1 MVYGSMSVRC
11 FRNVTAAT
19 TSSFRRQS
27 SATAT
32 FSSSS
37 IVKAPLSSII
47 GDDDSKNS
55 SRKRIV
61 LMLYRQLLRWCD
73 ETDKDIPLSQS
84 IPPIH
89 LSPPQIYSGSLKGLI
104 ESSGNISNSS
114 GGVDDDDHLVPSPYS
129 SVFSRRTSVVNKAG
143 ITIHSVPSSGDIKQ
157 IVKAVFQMNA
167 LTTDEHDKKDQVSMA
182 FEWIK
187 TLNELTQ
194 QLEEMKMKRRKHQN
208 RECVNFRVGQI
219 VKHRT
224 LAWRGVILGWTRRTT
239 DTISSEA
246 TSQATSLTQKSYE
259 STNPYGSDDDDD
271 IVYDVA
277 LDWGDATLLSSAKHP
292 SGLKN
297 IYQSDLTLVDD
308 PDLMRIRSTTDQF
321 QRFNSE
327 LQCFVPGDVL
337 TYIYPNDRPTDEED
351 LSSWKSYE
359 NPSNESAENISQGI
373 RSLAEYLRQIILGY
387 TSAPESRKLRLL
399 SGYLERLTKL
409 SKGDVVPAEDRFR
422 GGLVSYRN
430 SESGQQ
436 DSAIT
441 QTKMKWEL
449 QRLVELAVEI
459 EDILWTRRKALETDR
474 SIKFSLGEYV
484 HHKKYGFR
492 GVVVGWDPEPAYEV
506 THWDGLQ
513 HIENPEQYPFYH
525 VIPDRSDVMVAFGG
539 ERPWRYVCEENL
551 ELCPQENRD
560 LDVDLE
566 PEWTTD
572 AKNGTYQPPDEL
584 LLRHGGQL
592 EDDGV
597 TENCLEELKN
607 AINSIFFS
615 IRKGAD
621 TSIEDADPE
630 VRAILQQM
638 SMENMF
644 QTLKYAE
651 TSDAATVLSDAFK
664 EIWKGHEDKD
674 IRYKFD
680 TGVNYLLTGKTA
692 KALSIFGEV
701 VDEDPTYAEAWNK
714 AATCEFMIGNLDAS
728 MAAAQRTLEIV
739 PDHFQALNGLGL
751 VYNEKRDL
759 QHARD
764 NFRKSMELD
773 PWSPV
778 APRLSVCLDTL
789 KRWKDTSLLNVDEN
803 TDQPEWKNPY
813 TTPS

>member
-1 MVYGSMSVRC
+1 MVYGR
-11 FRNVTAAT
+11 FRTVAAIT
-19 TSSFRRQS
+19 ISSFQRQP
-27 SATAT
+27 SATLA

-37 IVKAPLSSII
+37 VSISPSSSIA
-47 GDDDSKNS
+47 GDDDIKNS
-55 SRKRIV
+55 SHKRIT
-61 LMLYRQLLRWCD
+61 LTLYRQLLRWCD
-73 ETDKDIPLSQS
+73 DTDKDIPLSQS
-84 IPPIH
+84 VPPIH
-89 LSPPQIYSGSLKGLI
+89 FSPPQINSDSLKGLI
-104 ESSGNISNSS
+104 EASGIINNNN
-114 GGVDDDDHLVPSPYS
+114 GGDDDDDPISSNHLVSSPYS
-129 SVFSRRTSVVNKAG
+129 SILFSRTSVVKKTG
-143 ITIHSVPSSGDIKQ
+143 VTVHSVPSSGDAKQ
-157 IVKAVFQMNA
+157 IVNAVFRMNA
-167 LTTDEHDKKDQVSMA
+167 ITTDERDKKDQMSIA

-194 QLEEMKMKRRKHQN
+194 QLEEMKAKRRKHQN
-208 RECVNFRVGQI
+208 REGVNFRVGQI

-224 LAWRGVILGWTRRTT
+224 LGWRGVILGWIRLTNSNET
-239 DTISSEA
+239 DSVSSEA
-246 TSQATSLTQKSYE
+246 SSQATSLTQKPYE
-259 STNPYGSDDDDD
+259 SINPYGRNNDDVIAYD
-271 IVYDVA
+271 IA
-277 LDWGDATLLSSAKHP
+277 LDWGDATLLNSAKHP

-321 QRFNSE
+321 QRFDSE
-327 LQCFVPGDVL
+327 LQCFVPGDAL
-337 TYIYPNDRPTDEED
+337 TYTYPNDRPTDED
-351 LSSWKSYE
+351 GHCSWKSYE
-359 NPSNESAENISQGI
+359 NPSDESAENISQGI
-373 RSLAEYLRQIILGY
+373 QSLAEYLRQIILGY
-387 TSAPESRKLRLL
+387 TSAPESRNLRLL

-422 GGLVSYRN
+422 RGLVSYRN
-430 SESGQQ
+430 SER
-436 DSAIT
+436 
-441 QTKMKWEL
+441 QTKMRWDL
-449 QRLVELAVEI
+449 QKLVELAVEI

-484 HHKKYGFR
+484 QHKKYGFR

-560 LDVDLE
+560 LDIDLE
-566 PEWTTD
+566 PEWTID
-572 AKNGTYQPPDEL
+572 VKNGTFQAPDEL
-584 LLRHGGQL
+584 LLRHGDQL

-597 TENCLEELKN
+597 TENCLGELKN
-607 AINSIFFS
+607 AINFIFFS
-615 IRKGAD
+615 IRNGANA
-621 TSIEDADPE
+621 SIEDVDTD
-630 VRAILQQM
+630 VRVILQRM
-638 SMENMF
+638 SMQNMF

-651 TSDAATVLSDAFK
+651 NSDTATVLSDAFK

-680 TGVNYLLTGKTA
+680 TGVNYLLTGKTV

-789 KRWKDTSLLNVDEN
+789 KRWKKTSLLNVDEN
-803 TDQPEWKNPY
+803 TEGPEWKNPY
-813 TTPS
+813 TSS